1 VILHDRHRYRPHG
14 HRDAGEGRI
23 LNHGSDASQC
33 GLRRFPIIA
42 LTAKAMKGD
51 RENCRKASASD
62 ALAKPVIAEQLLIDL
77 RIWCTVRGA

>member
-1 VILHDRHRYRPHG
+1 
-14 HRDAGEGRI
+14 
-23 LNHGSDASQC
+23 
-33 GLRRFPIIA
+33 
-42 LTAKAMKGD
+42 MKGD